1 MITVTRRV
9 SLSSACVLT
18 TRAVNVGVVKTV
30 KLQLSQRSGGQRPT
44 DLQIV
49 TQWLRN
55 LHLLLLWSILWRW
68 VPWSQ
73 GWWRRCWLFPA
84 GILRTCRQEHR
95 GVQEPGLDQNPVCSL
110 GRCLLKWGCQTP
122 APPTLAPP
130 LNDGSEPWFNR
141 LRQTVNP
148 H

>member
-1 MITVTRRV
+1 METIVARF
-9 SLSSACVLT
+9 SLSIWTKKKDFSFIVITITITCDNGDPT
-18 TRAVNVGVVKTV
+18 GAVNVGVVKTV

-122 APPTLAPP
+122 APPPP
-130 LNDGSEPWFNR
+130 HSP
-141 LRQTVNP
+141 
-148 H
+148 